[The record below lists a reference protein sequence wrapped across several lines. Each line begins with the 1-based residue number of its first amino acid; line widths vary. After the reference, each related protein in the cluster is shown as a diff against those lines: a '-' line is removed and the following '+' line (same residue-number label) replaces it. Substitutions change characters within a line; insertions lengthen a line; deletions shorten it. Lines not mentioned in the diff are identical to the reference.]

1 MLWWSLIAVCYGA
14 SLRGDSPSLVEL
26 KATTESPISILVT
39 TNGSKTLSYNLD
51 TNTSVDTLKE
61 KLQADTGMPPDQQR
75 ILYGNK
81 ALQSGETLGFYG
93 IRSGSI
99 LTLVISL
106 R

>member
-1 MLWWSLIAVCYGA
+1 MCYGA

-26 KATTESPISILVT
+26 KATTESPITIIVIT
-39 TNGSKTLSYNLD
+39 PTSKSLSYNLD

-61 KLQADTGMPPDQQR
+61 KLQTDTGTPPDQQR
-75 ILYGNK
+75 ILFGSK

-93 IRSGSI
+93 IRSGSR
-99 LTLVISL
+99 LTFVISL